1 MVLEL
6 EKEEVLF
13 VIQTLDQMFLSNA
26 EVTNFSVV
34 PRLDA
39 QLVEEVVQTP
49 MERSCSKEGMTNRM
63 LMAGELRWFEN
74 DDERIQMEMVDIA
87 RAMEELY
94 FRSRRERQME
104 EADRMMPEKEDNGP
118 HHAMRGLEGNVL
130 ERDLAPSTGGKGL
143 EVGPGGPGKAN
154 CHQGGR
160 GPT

>member
-34 PRLDA
+34 PRLDV

-49 MERSCSKEGMTNRM
+49 MERSCSKEDMTNRM

-87 RAMEELY
+87 RAMENLY
-94 FRSRRERQME
+94 FRSRRER
-104 EADRMMPEKEDNGP
+104 
-118 HHAMRGLEGNVL
+118 
-130 ERDLAPSTGGKGL
+130 
-143 EVGPGGPGKAN
+143 
-154 CHQGGR
+154 GR
-160 GPT
+160 YRKQIE